1 MFRQCLGNI
10 CPTIQ
15 GTFFLALS
23 AVCLASAIILG
34 NFRFYN
40 FCMNIFNVLLLQ
52 PNQITHF
59 LFQF

>member
-1 MFRQCLGNI
+1 MCRQCLGNI

-15 GTFFLALS
+15 GMFRLALC

-34 NFRFYN
+34 NFRFCN

-52 PNQITHF
+52 LNQITHF
-59 LFQF
+59 LF